1 MRQDSTAEYRFFPQF
16 RLRTHA
22 EFQRVYHRRCSIADK
37 RIIVYGCVNELG
49 HPRLGL
55 SISRKVGNAV
65 LRNRWKRLLREA
77 FRLRVRNL
85 SAGIDLV
92 VIPRRDVTP
101 TFAGLLDSLPALAR
115 RLVRKIEESGE

>member
-1 MRQDSTAEYRFFPQF
+1 MRQDSTAEYRFLPQF

-22 EFQRVYHRRCSIADK
+22 EFQRVYHRHCSIADK

-55 SISRKVGNAV
+55 SVSRKVGNAV

-101 TFAGLLDSLPALAR
+101 TFAGLLDSLPALAQ